1 MNLKHYNVYFFFA
14 VLVGVSAVAYFIL
27 KPFLVPFLVAAILAH
42 LFGFIYRWFLRY
54 TGERRGVSSAL
65 TCFVVAL
72 VILVPVVL
80 ISTLVV
86 NEVEGV
92 IKHFSGNG
100 EGVKGTIENT
110 IQSVASLPVLKS
122 LDIERLIDRDVIA
135 SAVRGVSQ
143 NTLAIVQSTYRSV
156 AHLIF
161 VIFIMFFSLF
171 YLLIDGSKLLGKIMQ
186 LSPLRDEYE
195 NKLVERFNSISR
207 ATIKGSLLVSLMQ
220 GFIGG
225 MLFWMTGV
233 PSPVLLGIIMTV
245 SSVIPS
251 VGAGLVW
258 LPAGVIM
265 IAAGNTAGG
274 IVILIIG
281 GLIISTV
288 DNIVRQKLVGRDT
301 EMHPLIIL
309 FATLGG
315 ITLFGISGFIVGPI
329 ILSLFLA
336 LWEIYALE
344 FKRQLANFNK

>member
-1 MNLKHYNVYFFFA
+1 ML
-14 VLVGVSAVAYFIL
+14 AYFVI
-27 KPFLVPFLVAAILAH
+27 KPFLVPLLVAAILAH
-42 LFGFIYRWFLRY
+42 LFGFLYQWFLSR
-54 TGERRGVSSAL
+54 TGERKGISSAL
-65 TCFVVAL
+65 TCLVIAL
-72 VILVPVVL
+72 IILVPIVF

-86 NEVEGV
+86 NEVESV
-92 IKHFSGNG
+92 IEHFSGNG

-110 IQSVASLPVLKS
+110 IKSIASLPVLKS
-122 LDIERLIDRDVIA
+122 LGIERFIDREVIT
-135 SAVRGVSQ
+135 SVVRSVSQ
-143 NTLAIVQSTYRSV
+143 NTLTIVQSTYRSV
-156 AHLIF
+156 AHFIF

-171 YLLIDGSKLLGKIMQ
+171 YLLIDGSRLLAKIMQ

-207 ATIKGSLLVSLMQ
+207 ATIKGSLLVALMQ

-245 SSVIPS
+245 SSVVPS

-258 LPAGVIM
+258 LPAGIIM
-265 IAAGNTAGG
+265 IAAGNTVGG

-281 GLIISTV
+281 GLVISTV

-301 EMHPLIIL
+301 EMHPLIVL

-336 LWEIYALE
+336 LWEIYSLE
-344 FKRQLANFNK
+344 FKRQLAGFNK